1 MRASANCAG
10 SDQTA
15 QTVARF
21 SSAPGRNRAGSEGAV
36 HRLLS
41 TVVVLAAA
49 ASLLPGCQQ
58 FSLWPARAPTANL
71 AARSGLVVD
80 AADVVPDVEFSGTG
94 YSVAPRAPVVDHNLV
109 FLIQTE
115 FGRIEAPGRNL
126 LELRLYEMQCIEQ
139 AAKIR
144 GVRQIIEGAVGSL
157 GKTVEGAETLLRDP
171 IGSAERA
178 PKGLE
183 RMARSQLD
191 HASRRAGNPERRQ
204 LAARLGC
211 DPETHNPIL
220 DRMLDEIEL
229 QRLIGS
235 IPVQFIPYTGILRL
249 TADITR
255 EVASTPPYEIN
266 GRIQNELAACG
277 VEERLRLKFCRDED
291 FTTLQRLLFMEQYR
305 RLDGVENRDALL
317 ELAVAGDSETEALGA
332 IETCQTLAD
341 LHARRPIA
349 HLEDRGLALADLRP
363 EPPAKRFDI
372 RSLPIPGL
380 QGEPPTPPLALQG
393 LPVAVLRDGGHVIY
407 APYDYVACSDV
418 VESALKSYRTDFPL
432 SPTTVI
438 CRGRVLP
445 EARRVLEAA
454 GITVQEHS
462 RVVAR

>member
-10 SDQTA
+10 SYQTA
-15 QTVARF
+15 QTAARS
-21 SSAPGRNRAGSEGAV
+21 SSAPGGNGSGSEGFLR
-36 HRLLS
+36 RLLS
-41 TVVVLAAA
+41 TAAVLAAA

-58 FSLWPARAPTANL
+58 FSFWPARGPTANL
-71 AARSGLVVD
+71 AAKSELVVD
-80 AADVVPDVEFSGTG
+80 AADVVPNVKFSGPG

-109 FLIQTE
+109 FLIKTE
-115 FGRIEAPGRNL
+115 FGMIEAPGQNL

-144 GVRQIIEGAVGSL
+144 GVRQIIQGAVGSL
-157 GKTVEGAETLLRDP
+157 SNTVEGAETLLLDP

-183 RMARSQLD
+183 RMARTQLD

-249 TADITR
+249 TTDIAR

-266 GRIQNELAACG
+266 GRLQNELADAG
-277 VEERLRLKFCRDED
+277 VEERLRRKFCLDEH
-291 FTTLQRLLFMEQYR
+291 FTTLQRLQFMEQYR
-305 RLDGVENRDALL
+305 RLQGVANQNAML
-317 ELAVAGDSETEALGA
+317 ELAVAGESETDALGA

-349 HLEDRGLALADLRP
+349 RLVDRGLALAGLRP
-363 EPPAKRFDI
+363 EPPAKRFGL

-380 QGEPPTPPLALQG
+380 QGEPPAPPLALQG

-407 APYDYVACSDV
+407 APYDYVTCTSG

-438 CRGRVLP
+438 CRGCVMP

-462 RVVAR
+462 RVVAP